1 MNITIL
7 VDDKSSWFVPYA
19 QLLKEIFKSFGED
32 AEIAYKQE
40 DVHSGDICFLLS
52 CTKVV
57 TKLFMEKNR
66 HNIVVHA
73 SDLPRGKGFSPLS
86 WQVMEGQNE
95 IILTLFEINEK
106 VDAGPYYIKRSLYFD
121 GTELINELRRK
132 MAGEII
138 SMCLKYV
145 NEEEALKP
153 IEQKG
158 EETFYRK
165 LTLDDNRLAINDT
178 LAKQFNK
185 LRVADNERYP
195 AWFSYRGREYI
206 IKIYAREENN
216 SNS

>member
-138 SMCLKYV
+138 SMCLK
-145 NEEEALKP
+145 
-153 IEQKG
+153 
-158 EETFYRK
+158 
-165 LTLDDNRLAINDT
+165 
-178 LAKQFNK
+178 
-185 LRVADNERYP
+185 
-195 AWFSYRGREYI
+195 
-206 IKIYAREENN
+206 
-216 SNS
+216 